1 MGGGDEQ
8 LPLSEHEQRILH
20 ELEQSLYQEDPD
32 FAERVRSE
40 TVYRHAGRYCIWSA
54 LVFVAALVF
63 MFFTFSDRSFWAS
76 SESLSCSC
84 PVSSLPTMPAAWAK
98 PGSMTSHAP
107 CTAGTSVQRSMILVT
122 GSAGAFTETTD
133 RTCRLRLR
141 RANRAP
147 RRSHPMRS

>member
-1 MGGGDEQ
+1 MDASVIRRSWRRMRGVFEWGMREDEIGDDHGDLTTGGGDEP

-63 MFFTFSDRSFWAS
+63 MFFTFSRRWSWGS
-76 SESLSCSC
+76 S
-84 PVSSLPTMPAAWAK
+84 AWW
-98 PGSMTSHAP
+98 
-107 CTAGTSVQRSMILVT
+107 
-122 GSAGAFTETTD
+122 
-133 RTCRLRLR
+133 
-141 RANRAP
+141 
-147 RRSHPMRS
+147 